1 MPHLSAFYGLQGIE
15 KHSPPHTYNCSNNF
29 IVKAHSSTRTCG
41 YMHIFMIFHVFMR
54 RTRNVFAAGF
64 FLCFLFYF
72 FFWFFHS
79 ELGNSELHWQTT
91 TTTMRMT
98 LPCYLHWELATGLMW
113 QADSAKNCE
122 TLCPRISP
130 LMSFEERRRRSCFW
144 PTTVAFDVLIM
155 REINS
160 FHNVSLVCIN

>member
-1 MPHLSAFYGLQGIE
+1 VWLYAYFHDFPCFYAAYE
-15 KHSPPHTYNCSNNF
+15 KCFCS
-29 IVKAHSSTRTCG
+29 
-41 YMHIFMIFHVFMR
+41 
-54 RTRNVFAAGF
+54 GF
-64 FLCFLFYF
+64 FSYVFFSIF

-160 FHNVSLVCIN
+160 FHNVSLVCINWSGQAVRPTRTMGQDNWTAWPTGHGHSHTWLIYY